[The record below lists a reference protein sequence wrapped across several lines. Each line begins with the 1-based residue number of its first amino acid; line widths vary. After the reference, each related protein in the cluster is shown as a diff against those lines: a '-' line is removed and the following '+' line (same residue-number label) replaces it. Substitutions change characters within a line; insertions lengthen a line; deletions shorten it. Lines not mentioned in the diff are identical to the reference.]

1 MSLGLALA
9 ILGAAIATC
18 AGIGSA
24 IGVGIAGEAADGVM
38 AGDKVSFGSTLV
50 LQALPG
56 TQGIYGMVIA
66 IMILTKVGVL
76 GGNLAS
82 VSEMQGLSFMFAGIP
97 VGLVGILSAVSQGK
111 AAAAGI
117 MLQSKKEGRLGNAII
132 YAVMVETYAIL
143 AFIVSFLMYNGITI
157 G

>member
-1 MSLGLALA
+1 MSIGLALA
-9 ILGAAIATC
+9 ILGAAVAAS

-24 IGVGIAGEAADGVM
+24 LGVGIAGEAADGVM
-38 AGDKVSFGSTLV
+38 AGGNTSFGATLV

-66 IMILTKVGVL
+66 IMILTKTGIL
-76 GGNLAS
+76 GG
-82 VSEMQGLSFMFAGIP
+82 AGIELTLAQGIALLVAGLP
-97 VGLVGILSAVSQGK
+97 VGIIGIWSAVSQGK
-111 AAAAGI
+111 VAAAGI
-117 MLQSKKEGRLGNAII
+117 QLVSKGGSLGNAII

-143 AFIVSFLMYNGITI
+143 AFIVSFLMYNGIAV

>member
-1 MSLGLALA
+1 MSMGLALA

-38 AGDKVSFGSTLV
+38 AGGNTSFGSTLV

-66 IMILTKVGVL
+66 VMILTKVGVL
-76 GGNLAS
+76 GGSGFNLTL
-82 VSEMQGLSFMFAGIP
+82 EQGVAFLVAGIP
-97 VGLVGILSAVSQGK
+97 VGIVGILSAIAQGK
-111 AAAAGI
+111 VSATGI
-117 MLQSKKEGRLGNAII
+117 MLVSKGGSLGNAII

-143 AFIVSFLMYNGITI
+143 AFIVSFLMYNGISV

>member
-1 MSLGLALA
+1 MSLGLTLA
-9 ILGAAIATC
+9 ILGAAVATIA
-18 AGIGSA
+18 GVGSA
-24 IGVGIAGEAADGVM
+24 IGVGLAGEAADGVM

-76 GGNLAS
+76 GGSPLDLTL
-82 VSEMQGLSFMFAGIP
+82 EQGLSFLFAGLPIG
-97 VGLVGILSAVSQGK
+97 VIGIISGYTQGK

-117 MLQSKKEGRLGNAII
+117 QLLSKKDGKLGNAII

-143 AFIVSFLMYNGITI
+143 AFIMSFLMYNGIQV

>member
-1 MSLGLALA
+1 MSTGIVFAV
-9 ILGAAIATC
+9 LGAAIAAC

-38 AGDKVSFGSTLV
+38 TSDGTSFGSTLV

-56 TQGIYGMVIA
+56 TQGIYGLVIA

-76 GGNLAS
+76 GGGAVDLSLHSGLAFLAA
-82 VSEMQGLSFMFAGIP
+82 GLP
-97 VGLVGILSAVSQGK
+97 VGIIGIVSGISQGR

-117 MLQSKKEGRLGNAII
+117 MLVSKKEGKLGQAII

-143 AFIVSFLMYNGITI
+143 AFIISFLMYNGIAV
-157 G
+157 